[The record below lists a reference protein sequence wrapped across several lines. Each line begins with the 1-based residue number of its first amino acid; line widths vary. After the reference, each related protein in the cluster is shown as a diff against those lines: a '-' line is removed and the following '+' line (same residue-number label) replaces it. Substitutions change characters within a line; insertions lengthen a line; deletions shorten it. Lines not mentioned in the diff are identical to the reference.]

1 MTEIASILAPA
12 AAPASGGAAIAPG
25 KSNAATSVFASL
37 LAQLQDGG
45 TQAEPASAAGVG
57 ILQQLESLIA
67 PKAQGSGKSA
77 TQLTASDPLD
87 KAAATTPDPDP
98 AALLAGQNAL
108 GSALNT
114 TQLPSLLQA
123 QIAAQTGSA
132 AANGTVPPSNDGNA
146 AGKPG
151 LKAEQ
156 LAQLQLLNGEGAN
169 AASADP
175 KFAQLLASAIAT
187 HGQMKTPSQGNAPA
201 TKPAGASDGA
211 ANGTAVSN
219 PNGALQPQATA
230 LDTKSAIA
238 ATTNAGTTQNQQQSL
253 SPSLDFGK
261 ALDASLAGQ
270 PGYVPM
276 QPGFAA
282 ELIQAQSSQAAANLQ
297 MPVPL
302 DALAVQIARKF
313 EEGSS
318 QFEISLHPAELGK
331 LDISLN
337 VSQDG
342 RVHAVL
348 RAERADTLDL
358 LRQDARSL
366 ETQLRQAG
374 LDVGSNSLSFQL
386 SQGGNQRPQTNSPD
400 FAQSFMQDDTAAKA
414 DMIKTAYVAVRK
426 PDGLD
431 IHV

>member
-1 MTEIASILAPA
+1 M
-12 AAPASGGAAIAPG
+12 
-25 KSNAATSVFASL
+25 
-37 LAQLQDGG
+37 
-45 TQAEPASAAGVG
+45 
-57 ILQQLESLIA
+57 LQQLEALLA
-67 PKAQGSGKSA
+67 PKTQGNSKTTAQLSASALLDEAASA
-77 TQLTASDPLD
+77 TQDTD
-87 KAAATTPDPDP
+87 AAAQ
-98 AALLAGQNAL
+98 LAGQNAL

-114 TQLPSLLQA
+114 TQLPALLQA
-123 QIAAQTGSA
+123 QIAAQSGSA
-132 AANGTVPPSNDGNA
+132 TANAAVPDATDATP

-151 LKAEQ
+151 LTPDQ
-156 LAQLQLLNGEGAN
+156 LAQLQLLNGDGAN

-175 KFAQLLASAIAT
+175 KFAQLLAGAIAA
-187 HGQMKTPSQGNAPA
+187 HGQMKTPAQGNAPA
-201 TKPAGASDGA
+201 TKPPGTSDGA
-211 ANGTAVSN
+211 VNGTAAPN
-219 PNGALQPQATA
+219 PNGVPQAAA
-230 LDTKSAIA
+230 LEDKSAVAPA
-238 ATTNAGTTQNQQQSL
+238 ANGGNAQSQQQAL
-253 SPSLDFGK
+253 NQSLDFGK
-261 ALDASLAGQ
+261 ALDTSLAGQ
-270 PGYVPM
+270 PGYVPV

-282 ELIQAQSSQAAANLQ
+282 ELLQAQSVQSAAGLQ

-331 LDISLN
+331 VDVSLN

-348 RAERADTLDL
+348 RAERAETLDL

-386 SQGGNQRPQTNSPD
+386 SQGGNQRQQASAAD
-400 FAQSFMQDDTAAKA
+400 FARTFSQDDATATA
-414 DMIKTAYVAVRK
+414 DIVKTAYVAARK
-426 PDGLD
+426 RDGLD